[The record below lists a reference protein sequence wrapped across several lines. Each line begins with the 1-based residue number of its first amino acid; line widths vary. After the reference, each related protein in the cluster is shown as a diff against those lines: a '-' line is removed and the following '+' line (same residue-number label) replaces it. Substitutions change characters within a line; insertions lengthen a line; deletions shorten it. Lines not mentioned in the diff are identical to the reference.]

1 MEEKEEQQKKMNIAL
16 SADVA
21 SGTYVNIAAV
31 AHSQH
36 EFVLDFISALPGM
49 QPTVKSRVI
58 MTPGNVKHLLALL
71 AQNVEN
77 YEQKHG
83 KISDPQQQQQG
94 LTIPFGFG
102 GNKGNA

>member
-1 MEEKEEQQKKMNIAL
+1 MEDKEEQQKKMNIAI

-31 AHSQH
+31 AHSSH
-36 EFVLDFISALPGM
+36 EFVIDFVSALPGM
-49 QPTVKSRVI
+49 QPTVKSRII
-58 MTPGNVKHLLALL
+58 MTPGNVKNLLGLL

-77 YEQKHG
+77 YERQFG
-83 KISDPQQQQQG
+83 KISDPKESQE

>member
-1 MEEKEEQQKKMNIAL
+1 MEDKEEQQKKMNIAI

-21 SGTYVNIAAV
+21 SGVYVNIAAV
-31 AHSQH
+31 AHSPH
-36 EFVLDFISALPGM
+36 EFVIDFVSALPGM

-58 MTPGNVKHLLALL
+58 MTPGNVKNLLGLL

-77 YEQKHG
+77 YERQFG
-83 KISDPQQQQQG
+83 KISDPKEQQE

-102 GNKGNA
+102 GSKGNA

>member
-16 SADVA
+16 SPDVA
-21 SGTYVNIAAV
+21 GGIYVNIAAI

-36 EFVLDFISALPGM
+36 EFVFDFISALPGM

-58 MTPGNVKHLLALL
+58 MTPGNVKNLLALL

-77 YEQKHG
+77 YERQHG
-83 KISDPQQQQQG
+83 KIADPKQQG
-94 LTIPFGFG
+94 ITIPFGFG